1 MKISGTQT
9 KSSGESLMNWLDQV
23 EDKIFQV
30 LKVEEFRS
38 LSQRKSEISKAP
50 RKYAGN
56 LGHYKKIKAMIQCI
70 DVGEEA

>member
-1 MKISGTQT
+1 
-9 KSSGESLMNWLDQV
+9 MNWLDQV

-50 RKYAGN
+50 RKYAEI

>member
-1 MKISGTQT
+1 
-9 KSSGESLMNWLDQV
+9 V

-50 RKYAGN
+50 RKYAEI